1 MFHGTIVNGQKGLA
15 CFWEKEWGN
24 INSVL
29 YDEHILSRVEVF
41 SRQHPTFIWTQDNAP
56 SHRSRLTEQNL
67 TRRHIP
73 HIMSPPYSPDL
84 DLIEHV
90 WNWMENWIQ
99 EHYFQALYE
108 ADKVPY
114 ERLREII
121 TEAWNAVPNSFIQ
134 TLYDSWWRR
143 CQAVINAKGGPTKY

>member
-1 MFHGTIVNGQKGLA
+1 
-15 CFWEKEWGN
+15 
-24 INSVL
+24 
-29 YDEHILSRVEVF
+29 
-41 SRQHPTFIWTQDNAP
+41 
-56 SHRSRLTEQNL
+56 
-67 TRRHIP
+67 
-73 HIMSPPYSPDL
+73 MSPPYSPDL
-84 DLIEHV
+84 DLIKHV
-90 WNWMENWIQ
+90 WNWMENQIQ